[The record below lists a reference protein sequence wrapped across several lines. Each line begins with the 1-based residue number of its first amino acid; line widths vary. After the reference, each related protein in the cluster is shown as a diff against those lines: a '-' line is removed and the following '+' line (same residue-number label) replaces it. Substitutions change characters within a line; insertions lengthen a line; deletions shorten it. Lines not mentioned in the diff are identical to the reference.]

1 MFTAALLHIESQS
14 VHQRARLAVTCIH
27 NRRKEKKRHT
37 TITLTDLQE
46 VYHLPISSTAKKFDM
61 GLTLLKKRCRELGLK
76 RWSYRKLKSMDKLL
90 QSIESVDGQD
100 PQVHLLLAG
109 FQLVYLCQIS
119 DTGTESQT
127 VCSLSLS
134 EGWSNKQ

>member
-1 MFTAALLHIESQS
+1 M
-14 VHQRARLAVTCIH
+14 
-27 NRRKEKKRHT
+27 
-37 TITLTDLQE
+37 
-46 VYHLPISSTAKKFDM
+46 PISSAAKKFDM
-61 GLTLLKKRCRELGLK
+61 GLMLLKKRCRELGLK
-76 RWSYRKLKSMDKLL
+76 RWPYRKLKSMDKLL

-100 PQVHLLLAG
+100 PQVHLLLAE

-127 VCSLSLS
+127 VCSLILS